1 LEQTEIVAVRTN
13 LVWILEQDRNSQ
25 RLTILGTTHVDKASI
40 ERVRRI
46 ISETRPS
53 VVAVELDEERLFALR
68 DPNRGK
74 LDSPTR
80 AGLLPWMMILLE
92 RSVGSMTGVFPGS
105 EMLEA
110 VDEAEKAGARTILID
125 KRIESILEEIRD
137 VPLVE
142 KLKISLDVLVA
153 LFAISTKRKPAQPI
167 KAGLDDLLS
176 EFSAKYPTLFRI
188 LVTERDR
195 YMADRLQEILDSTTG
210 QVIAV
215 VGLGHV
221 TGIAQ
226 QLGMNRQVPSTG
238 HLRLRYEWTLR
249 SFP

>member
-1 LEQTEIVAVRTN
+1 
-13 LVWILEQDRNSQ
+13 
-25 RLTILGTTHVDKASI
+25 VDKASI

-46 ISETRPS
+46 ISETHPS
-53 VVAVELDEERLFALR
+53 VVAVELDEERLLALR

-92 RSVGSMTGVFPGS
+92 RSVGSLTGVFPGS

-110 VDEAEKAGARTILID
+110 VDEAEKVGARTILID

-137 VPLVE
+137 VPLLE
-142 KLKISLDVLVA
+142 KVKISLDVLVA
-153 LFAISTKRKPAQPI
+153 LLAISTKRKPAQPM

-176 EFSAKYPTLFRI
+176 EFGAKYPTLFRI

-195 YMADRLQEILDSTTG
+195 YMADSLQDILDSTTG

-221 TGIAQ
+221 TGITQRLA
-226 QLGMNRQVPSTG
+226 MDRQVPSTG
-238 HLRLRYEWTLR
+238 HLRLKYEWTLR